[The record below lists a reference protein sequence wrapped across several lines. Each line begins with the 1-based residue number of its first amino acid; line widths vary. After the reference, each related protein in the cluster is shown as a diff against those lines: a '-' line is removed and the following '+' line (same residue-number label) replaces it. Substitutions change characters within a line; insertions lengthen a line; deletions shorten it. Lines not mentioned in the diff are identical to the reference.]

1 MVIFRQTLC
10 ALMLILFTGVAFA
23 QNNTNSPYTRYGY
36 GDLSNQGFGNSR
48 AMGGIAYGLRSS
60 YQINP
65 LNPASYTAV
74 DSLTFLFEGGI
85 SVQNDN
91 MSDGIVKLNVKNS
104 SLDYLALQFRL
115 FKKLAFTG
123 GLLPYSNV
131 GYNVAQTFTQTPSS
145 PAYTKQVSGEGGLHQ
160 AFVGL
165 GYRVFENLSIGIN
178 GSFMWGDISRSLVMI
193 YPSYPSVSGSGSTSP
208 SYTEYTNTQVR
219 SYKLD
224 FGVQYTQPIGE
235 KHKVILGAVFSPGHS
250 LNNNSYLQTATSV
263 INKTDTVAKF
273 EIPDTYGAGFTYI
286 YDDRITVGLDYTYQ
300 NWGDVTYF
308 NQKNAFCD
316 RTKISVGAEYLPSRT
331 AKSYFGLVRYR
342 VGGYY
347 STPYYKAENGER
359 ASREFGVTAG
369 LGLPVPRSRSMV
381 SITGQFVRV
390 KGLQP
395 GMVSENVLKL
405 SVGLTFNEIWFFKR
419 KVD

>member
-1 MVIFRQTLC
+1 MRQTHG
-10 ALMLILFTGVAFA
+10 ALMLIFFTGVAWA

-36 GDLSNQGFGNSR
+36 GDLSNQSFGNSR
-48 AMGGIAYGLRSS
+48 AMGGVAYGLRSS

-65 LNPASYTAV
+65 VNPASYTAV
-74 DSLTFLFEGGI
+74 DSLTFLFEGGV
-85 SVQNDN
+85 SMQNDN

-104 SLDYLALQFRL
+104 SLDYIALQFRL

-131 GYNVAQTFTQTPSS
+131 GYNVAQTFDKTSSS
-145 PAYTKQVSGEGGLHQ
+145 PAYTKQVSGEGGIHQ
-160 AFVGL
+160 AFVGF
-165 GYRVFENLSIGIN
+165 GYKVLDNLSIGIN
-178 GSFMWGDISRSLVMI
+178 GSFMWGDIARSLVMI
-193 YPSYPSVSGSGSTSP
+193 YPSYPSVSGSGTTTP

-224 FGVQYTQPIGE
+224 FGIQYTQPIGE
-235 KHKVILGAVFSPGHS
+235 KHKVTLGAVFSPGHS
-250 LNNNSYLQTATSV
+250 LNNTSYIQTATSV
-263 INKTDTVAKF
+263 INKTDTVATF
-273 EIPDTYGAGFTYI
+273 EIPDTYGAGLTYI
-286 YDDRITVGLDYTYQ
+286 YDDRITVGVDYTYQ

-316 RTKISVGAEYLPSRT
+316 RTKISLGAEYLPSRN

-405 SVGLTFNEIWFFKR
+405 SVGVTFNEIWFFKR